1 MGLLPAH
8 TLIKSNHYIIS
19 ESKNLKKKGQKE
31 SSVKEF

>member
-19 ESKNLKKKGQKE
+19 ESKNFKKKGQKE